1 MNTYYLIDFENVNS
15 VGLETKKNLTEQDIV
30 IIFYT
35 KNASKIDMSVLSKID
50 NAKLKF
56 IEVPVGKQSLDMH
69 LSSFMGNLLIDSE
82 RRLVVVSK
90 DHDYDSVIKFWK
102 TRIGA
107 DIVRI
112 DNMGAGDSNNISA
125 KINMIKSSN
134 NLEQCEALSKI
145 GYKDAEIQYVQK
157 LLDKHLIEK
166 NGKQQIYRS
175 IVSKYGQEKG
185 LKLYRDVKKIYC

>member
-1 MNTYYLIDFENVNS
+1 
-15 VGLETKKNLTEQDIV
+15 
-30 IIFYT
+30 
-35 KNASKIDMSVLSKID
+35 
-50 NAKLKF
+50 
-56 IEVPVGKQSLDMH
+56 
-69 LSSFMGNLLIDSE
+69 MGNLLIDSE

-166 NGKQQIYRS
+166 NGKQQIYRN

>member
-1 MNTYYLIDFENVNS
+1 
-15 VGLETKKNLTEQDIV
+15 
-30 IIFYT
+30 
-35 KNASKIDMSVLSKID
+35 
-50 NAKLKF
+50 
-56 IEVPVGKQSLDMH
+56 
-69 LSSFMGNLLIDSE
+69 
-82 RRLVVVSK
+82 
-90 DHDYDSVIKFWK
+90 
-102 TRIGA
+102 
-107 DIVRI
+107 
-112 DNMGAGDSNNISA
+112 MGAGDSNNISA

-134 NLEQCEALSKI
+134 NLEQCEALSKV